1 MQHDRLKVVDP
12 EVTLQLHLEREELS
26 LESSWEISR
35 ELVNSLQPHFETE
48 QKRALKE
55 KKLHDHFLTPVT
67 C

>member
-1 MQHDRLKVVDP
+1 MRRSKRF
-12 EVTLQLHLEREELS
+12 REEAFGCLS
-26 LESSWEISR
+26 ISCGT
-35 ELVNSLQPHFETE
+35 EALQPHFETE